1 MSSAQKIDLGL
12 TGYDE
17 LFMTGEERLENNL
30 PKIYD
35 IPLSEIDDFPDH
47 PYKVKLD
54 DDMDQLVHSI
64 KERGI
69 LTAITVRE
77 KEDGRYELISGH
89 RRKKGL

>member
-1 MSSAQKIDLGL
+1 MSSVKTIDLGL
-12 TGYDE
+12 KGYDE

-35 IPLSEIDDFPDH
+35 VPLSEIDDFPDH

-77 KEDGRYELISGH
+77 KEDGRY
-89 RRKKGL
+89 

>member
-1 MSSAQKIDLGL
+1 MSSVKTIDLGL
-12 TGYDE
+12 KGYDE

-54 DDMDQLVHSI
+54 DDMDQLMWSFL
-64 KERGI
+64 R
-69 LTAITVRE
+69 TAFRSRI
-77 KEDGRYELISGH
+77 
-89 RRKKGL
+89 RRPRVPIW